1 MTAPHG
7 RRGESPPGV
16 FIYIP
21 RNSPADLPFRL
32 TDYDCIL
39 HLFSPISFTRK
50 IRNHYT
56 VVLLI
61 HWFIESSIF
70 NLCQRVISSHQ
81 GGISVAPREP
91 NLSAISAVNMN
102 LRMSASKILLWGT
115 LIALPSS
122 WPCHLPWGIRIG
134 HDLCPTALLGQ
145 VQLVCTYNR
154 N

>member
-1 MTAPHG
+1 MTASHG

-16 FIYIP
+16 FMYIP
-21 RNSPADLPFRL
+21 RNSPADLPFCL

-39 HLFSPISFTRK
+39 HLLSPISFTRK

-61 HWFIESSIF
+61 HWFIDSFIF
-70 NLCQRVISSHQ
+70 NLCQRVVSSHQ

-102 LRMSASKILLWGT
+102 LRMSASKILLWGNSDC
-115 LIALPSS
+115 LALLLALPFTM
-122 WPCHLPWGIRIG
+122 GNK
-134 HDLCPTALLGQ
+134 
-145 VQLVCTYNR
+145 NR
-154 N
+154 A